1 MAVLGDRAMAEPGQ
15 PPTSFAVP
23 NWLRIALVVV
33 AAFQTLGSLQF
44 LPVLFNDDPTVPGTT
59 PGGLLITAV
68 IVLSPIVAV
77 SGFVFALKGQIRWA
91 IMAIA
96 GVSLLDWISYFPTF
110 VNHWDASLLEFPGP
124 LIFFVLPACAPVAI
138 FLAWRW
144 RWPKLAIALGLA
156 PWVFR
161 AVMVIVF
168 GISVA
173 IHGF

>member
-1 MAVLGDRAMAEPGQ
+1 MAEPGQ
-15 PPTSFAVP
+15 PPTSFAAP

-33 AAFQTLGSLQF
+33 AAFQTLGSLQY
-44 LPVLFNDDPTVPGTT
+44 LPVLFSDDSTVSGTT
-59 PGGLLITAV
+59 PGGLLITSV

-77 SGFVFALKGQIRWA
+77 SGFVFALKGQIRRA

-110 VNHWDASLLEFPGP
+110 ANHWDASLLEFPGP
-124 LIFFVLPACAPVAI
+124 FVFFVLPACAPVAL

-144 RWPKLAIALGLA
+144 QWPKLAIALGLA

-161 AVMVIVF
+161 AAMVIVF

-173 IHGF
+173 IYGF

>member
-1 MAVLGDRAMAEPGQ
+1 MAEPGQ

-77 SGFVFALKGQIRWA
+77 SGFVFALKGQIRRA

-96 GVSLLDWISYFPTF
+96 GVSLFDWISYFPTF

-144 RWPKLAIALGLA
+144 QWPKLAIALGLA

>member
-1 MAVLGDRAMAEPGQ
+1 MAEPGQ
-15 PPTSFAVP
+15 PPTSFAAP

-33 AAFQTLGSLQF
+33 AAFQTLGSLQY
-44 LPVLFNDDPTVPGTT
+44 LPVLFNDDSTVSGTT

-77 SGFVFALKGQIRWA
+77 SGFVFALKGQIRRA

-110 VNHWDASLLEFPGP
+110 ANHWDASLLEFPGP
-124 LIFFVLPACAPVAI
+124 FVFFVLPACAPVAL

-144 RWPKLAIALGLA
+144 QWPKLAIALGLA

-161 AVMVIVF
+161 AAMVIVF

-173 IHGF
+173 IYGF

>member
-1 MAVLGDRAMAEPGQ
+1 MAEPGQ
-15 PPTSFAVP
+15 PPTSFAAP

-33 AAFQTLGSLQF
+33 AAFQTLGSLQY
-44 LPVLFNDDPTVPGTT
+44 LPVLFSDDSTVSGTT

-77 SGFVFALKGQIRWA
+77 SGFVFALKGQIRRA

-110 VNHWDASLLEFPGP
+110 ANHWDASLLEFPGP
-124 LIFFVLPACAPVAI
+124 FVFFVLPACAPVAL

-144 RWPKLAIALGLA
+144 QWPKLAIALGLA

-161 AVMVIVF
+161 AAMVIVF

-173 IHGF
+173 IYGF